1 MEKTREELSQNDISE
16 IQFKKDGTELRS
28 YISNRFR
35 LLNPLTAEVGLRYD
49 YASWTNDK
57 NVSPRVNI
65 AYNVGAKTVIRAGWG
80 KFYQT
85 QKIHQLHIIDD
96 EKTFRPAALSEHNVI
111 GLEHEFD
118 SGIYVRL
125 EAYQKRLSH
134 IHPRYLN
141 FVNIMDISPEMSDD
155 RIKIEPERGEA
166 KGIELYT
173 YGKINT
179 KHSFWTNFTY
189 SIVEEIVEGLT
200 VPRNMDQRFT
210 VNLDYNYRPNNTW
223 AFNLAW
229 QYHSGWPYTEEILKY
244 EWLPD
249 GRFIVTPFEPGP
261 LNGKRFPAY
270 HKLDVRLRRYFDT
283 SKGRISLFFEVY
295 NLYNRQNIRE
305 YDNEFSNI
313 TREGYNVAKIS
324 NGWLPIM
331 PTFGISWDF

>member
-1 MEKTREELSQNDISE
+1 M
-16 IQFKKDGTELRS
+16 RS
-28 YISNRFR
+28 YISYRFR
-35 LLNPLTAEVGLRYD
+35 LLDPLTAEVGLRYD

-57 NVSPRVNI
+57 NMSPRVNI
-65 AYNVGAKTVIRAGWG
+65 AYNVGKKTIIRAGLG

-85 QKIHQLHIIDD
+85 QKIHQLHIIDN
-96 EKTFRPAALSEHNVI
+96 EKTFKPAPLSEHFVI

-125 EAYQKRLSH
+125 EAYQKWLSN

-141 FVNIMDISPEMSDD
+141 FVNTMDISPEMSND
-155 RIKIEPERGEA
+155 RIKIDPERGEA
-166 KGIELYT
+166 KGIELYL
-173 YGKINT
+173 YRKIRVR
-179 KHSFWTNFTY
+179 HSFWINCAY

-210 VNLDYNYRPNNTW
+210 VNLDYNYRPNSTW

-229 QYHSGWPYTEEILKY
+229 HYHSGWPYTEETLKY

-249 GRFIVTPFEPGP
+249 GSFIVTPFEPGP
-261 LNGKRFPAY
+261 LNGRRFPAY
-270 HKLDVRLRRYFDT
+270 HRLDVRLRRYFYT

-295 NLYNRQNIRE
+295 NLYNRKNIRE
-305 YDNEFSNI
+305 YDYEFSNI
-313 TREGYNVAKIS
+313 TREGYNVEKTS